1 MRRGAAGPAAVQPGR
16 AGCALLRVARL
27 SPDLVKAA
35 SQPLAHGQDRVLH
48 ATTAFGLGFMV
59 KGTMQFDDSWGDGA
73 FGRPGNGGA
82 IGLAD
87 PERGLAV
94 GYVRK
99 RITQLVRNDTTNA
112 LLAAV
117 NRCL

>member
-1 MRRGAAGPAAVQPGR
+1 M
-16 AGCALLRVARL
+16 
-27 SPDLVKAA
+27 
-35 SQPLAHGQDRVLH
+35 LH
-48 ATTAFGLGFMV
+48 APTAFGLGFMV
-59 KGTMQFDDSWGDGA
+59 KGTMQFDDGWSDSA
-73 FGRPGNGGA
+73 FGHPGNGGA

-87 PERGLAV
+87 PERGVAV

-112 LLAAV
+112 LIAAL